1 MEIEKSKE
9 KECLVCRKTS
19 NGMHFG
25 AISCRACAAFFR
37 RATVLNIQYEC
48 KKGDMDCNI
57 EGRGRFVCRYC
68 RFLKCQQIGMK
79 PDKVQLDY
87 DPTYSIKGLLNDD
100 SGSEGSRT
108 NSPSCSKSEEESEDS
123 EDQKYKTKI
132 NPDFLFN
139 FSPKP
144 SNKPMA
150 KIDFSDLSQKI
161 EYLFDCKTE
170 ETEKDDLEILTNSI
184 SDIPKNPQIQ
194 EIHQM
199 EIFDIIHLLKNE
211 TIWKWAKWMNSSQLL
226 KTIEKQQKM
235 QLFRNSWNILHI
247 FERLYMTSKN
257 SSELLTSNGI
267 LISDELL
274 WICGKSYYNIS
285 SISEITNQYFST
297 LFNPYLQRFIDLI
310 GKQLYKMQL
319 TNHEL
324 TFCLIQLLGYD
335 TTDLTQN
342 TIEII
347 ENLKHQIAD
356 QMHNYYSNYSDLTN
370 YSYRLIKLINI
381 VKSMKKISIEKNKV
395 KELFYIFD
403 IFHADISDP
412 YFFDIF

>member
-1 MEIEKSKE
+1 MEIKKSKSQ
-9 KECLVCRKTS
+9 ECLVCRKSS

-48 KKGDMDCNI
+48 KKGEMNCNI
-57 EGRGRFVCRYC
+57 DGRGRFVCRFC
-68 RFLKCQQIGMK
+68 RFSKCQQIGMK

-87 DPTYSIKGLLNDD
+87 DPTYSIRGLLNDD
-100 SGSEGSRT
+100 SGSDDSAT
-108 NSPSCSKSEEESEDS
+108 NSPSCSKSEEE
-123 EDQKYKTKI
+123 I
-132 NPDFLFN
+132 N

-144 SNKPMA
+144 SDKPIA
-150 KIDFSDLSQKI
+150 KIDFSDLTQKI

-170 ETEKDDLEILTNSI
+170 DCEKDELEILSNSI
-184 SDIPKNPQIQ
+184 SLSEESRKNPRIQ

-199 EIFDIIHLLKNE
+199 EIFEMINLLKNE
-211 TIWKWAKWMNSSQLL
+211 IIWKWAKWMNSSQLL
-226 KTIEKQQKM
+226 RRIEKQQKM
-235 QLFRNSWNILHI
+235 QVFRNSWNILHI
-247 FERLYMTSKN
+247 FERLYRTSKN
-257 SSELLTSNGI
+257 FLSEQI
-267 LISDELL
+267 LISDDLL

-285 SISEITNQYFST
+285 SISEISNQYFAK
-297 LFNPYLQRFIDLI
+297 LFDPYLQRFIDVI
-310 GKQLYKMQL
+310 GKQLSEMQL
-319 TNHEL
+319 TNQEL
-324 TFCLIQLLGYD
+324 IFCLIQLIGYD
-335 TTDLTQN
+335 TTDLTQE

-370 YSYRLIKLINI
+370 YSYRLIRLMNI
-381 VKSMKKISIEKNKV
+381 VKSMKKIAIEKNKV